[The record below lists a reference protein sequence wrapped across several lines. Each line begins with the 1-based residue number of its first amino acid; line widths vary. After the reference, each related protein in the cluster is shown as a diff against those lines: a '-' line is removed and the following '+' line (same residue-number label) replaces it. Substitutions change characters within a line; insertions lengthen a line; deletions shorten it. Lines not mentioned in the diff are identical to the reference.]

1 MAETTAPQQSA
12 TTTSPARPPEYWA
25 TGRRKTAVARVR
37 LLPGTGRIIVN
48 GRPLEE
54 YFPVESQRV
63 LATQPL
69 TVTGTA
75 GKFDVRVNVSG
86 GGISG
91 QAGAVRHGIA
101 RALLAYDATLRPT
114 LRAEGLLTRDPRK
127 KERKKYGQPG
137 ARKRF
142 QYSKR

>member
-1 MAETTAPQQSA
+1 MADIKISEPKTPQHLG
-12 TTTSPARPPEYWA
+12 

-37 LLPGTGRIIVN
+37 LATGTGKIQVN
-48 GRPLEE
+48 GRPFEN
-54 YFPVESQRV
+54 YFPTETQRAV
-63 LATQPL
+63 VSQPL

-75 GKFDVRVNVSG
+75 DKFDAQVTVSG
-86 GGISG
+86 GGPNG

-101 RALLAYDATLRPT
+101 RALLTIDANLRPI
-114 LRAEGLLTRDPRK
+114 LKAEGFLTRDPRMR
-127 KERKKYGQPG
+127 ERKKYGQPG